1 MNTATVFPQTW
12 FEPRR
17 AMIRAI
23 TIGNVTWL
31 AAAGA
36 AFALWPAVTESSTPV
51 ERLAFVGQLAAI
63 PALMTLLIVLSC
75 MRLFDTAEAEDPLA
89 GRESKR
95 WKINQ
100 RVLSNTV
107 EQAFVFLPALVALA
121 LRVDARQLAVLPI
134 AVTLWCAG
142 RLLFWFGYH
151 RSPVWRAP
159 GFDWTLNTTFLVTAW
174 LAATVL

>member
-1 MNTATVFPQTW
+1 MNTASVIDSTW
-12 FEPRR
+12 FEPRK

-23 TIGNVTWL
+23 TYGNVTWM
-31 AAAGA
+31 AAAGI
-36 AFALWPAVTESSTPV
+36 AFALWPAVAPATSAA
-51 ERLAFVGQLAAI
+51 ERLALVGQLAAL
-63 PALMTLLIVLSC
+63 PGLLGLLIVLSC

-89 GRESKR
+89 GRESRR

-100 RVLSNTV
+100 RVLQNTV
-107 EQAFVFLPALVALA
+107 EQAFIFLPALVALA
-121 LRVDARQLAVLPI
+121 LRIDARQLAVLPI

-142 RLLFWFGYH
+142 RVLFWLGYH

-174 LAATVL
+174 LATTLF